1 MRHALVFLTLV
12 VLAPAAWAQT
22 SVRVVATD
30 PGAEATL
37 GRDESF
43 YVRIEFTADHPVSIW
58 ARPYFQGKPVQ
69 RTKSNAS

>member
-1 MRHALVFLTLV
+1 MLV

-43 YVRIEFTADHPVSIW
+43 YVRIKL
-58 ARPYFQGKPVQ
+58 GG
-69 RTKSNAS
+69 ASAIAMGALAFFKWLAGRGQTETDTD